1 MSHTHRSPKHKFD
14 DEQTSGRRVKRSH
27 HSNNKLYGTI
37 PTILI
42 VDEIENAD
50 FYKNIFEKLDN
61 DVESS
66 INKQ

>member
-27 HSNNKLYGTI
+27 HSNNHKYNGI
-37 PTILI
+37 PVISEY
-42 VDEIENAD
+42 DE
-50 FYKNIFEKLDN
+50 NIFKKLDK